1 MPTLL
6 IASNNAHKLQELR
19 EILALAGAADV
30 RLLTPRDLGID
41 IDPEE
46 TAPTYAGNALIKAR
60 AFCAALAQKRELPS
74 RREMATLKS
83 ITHILSDDSGLEVD
97 ALDGRPGLLSARY
110 HKAAPNGDGCA
121 ALLGEMA
128 AVPAARRSA
137 RFRAV
142 MALSTPAGIE
152 QLFEGVCEGSVG
164 IEKRGDHGFGF
175 DPVFMVDAASS
186 MAELA
191 PHAKHAIS
199 HRGIAMR
206 AVLNALAR

>member
-19 EILALAGAADV
+19 EIISLASTADV
-30 RLLTPRDLGID
+30 RLLTPRDLDID

-46 TAPTYAGNALIKAR
+46 SAPTYAGNALIKTR
-60 AFCAALAQKRELPS
+60 AFCAALAQKLKLPS
-74 RREMATLKS
+74 LREMATLES

-97 ALDGRPGLLSARY
+97 ALGGRPGLFSARY
-110 HKAAPNGDGCA
+110 HKASPNGDGCA

-128 AVPAARRSA
+128 AVPAARRGA

-142 MALSTPAGIE
+142 MALSTPDGVE
-152 QLFEGVCEGSVG
+152 QLFEGVCEGAVG
-164 IEKRGDHGFGF
+164 VEKRGVQGFGF
-175 DPVFMVDAASS
+175 DPVFMVDAATS

-191 PHAKHAIS
+191 PDAKHAIS

-206 AVLNALAR
+206 AVLKALAR

>member
-19 EILALAGAADV
+19 EIVALSGAADV

-46 TAPTYAGNALIKAR
+46 SAPTYAGNALIKAR
-60 AFCAALAQKRELPS
+60 AFCAALAAKTKMASLE
-74 RREMATLKS
+74 EMASLKAV
-83 ITHILSDDSGLEVD
+83 THILSDDSGLEVD
-97 ALDGRPGLLSARY
+97 ALNGQPGLLSARY

-121 ALLGEMA
+121 ALLAELA
-128 AVPAARRSA
+128 ATPVAQRRA

-142 MALSTPAGIE
+142 MALSTPAGVE
-152 QLFEGVCEGSVG
+152 QLFEGVCEGTVG
-164 IEKRGDHGFGF
+164 IEKRGAHGFGF
-175 DPVFMVDAASS
+175 DPVFMVNAASS

-191 PHAKHAIS
+191 PAAKHAIS

-206 AVLNALAR
+206 AVLSALVH

>member
-19 EILALAGAADV
+19 EIVSLAGVADV
-30 RLLTPRDLGID
+30 RLLTPRDLDID

-46 TAPTYAGNALIKAR
+46 SAPTYAGNALIKTR
-60 AFCAALAQKRELPS
+60 AFCAALAAKTKMASLEEMPS
-74 RREMATLKS
+74 LT
-83 ITHILSDDSGLEVD
+83 ITHVLSDDSGLEVD
-97 ALDGRPGLLSARY
+97 ALGGRPGLFSARY

-128 AVPAARRSA
+128 AVPAARRGA

-142 MALSTPAGIE
+142 MALSTPDGVE
-152 QLFEGVCEGSVG
+152 QLFEGVCEGAVG
-164 IEKRGDHGFGF
+164 VEKRGVQGFGF
-175 DPVFMVDAASS
+175 DPVFMVDAGSS

-191 PHAKHAIS
+191 PDAKHAIS

-206 AVLNALAR
+206 AVLKALAR